1 MDQRLSDILNGKEE
15 NYLLPFYWQR
25 GDHTSLIPEQIQR
38 IYDSGC
44 RAFCVE
50 SRPHPD
56 FVGEGWWRDMDII
69 LSEAEKR
76 GMKVWLLDD
85 DKFPTGHAAGMIAKK
100 YPELRQWELIERHI
114 DIVGPAADISVIFD
128 EEDEENIFLGAY
140 AYKRNADFL
149 ETCAYDGI
157 CVTDKIKGHYLHW
170 DVPAGVWRVFFYY
183 KSRKG
188 GRKEYI
194 DMINPDSV
202 RVLIDAVYESHY
214 ARYKKYFGTTFV
226 GFFSDEP
233 EFGNQVFGKE
243 RFDFGFYEAR
253 VGKHSLALPWNETLL
268 RIMTAKLGYDPIPH
282 LNLLWYEDDRNGDL
296 QGEIR
301 HAYMDTVTELYS
313 ECFNKQLGDW
323 CRAHGVMYIGHVI
336 EDMNCHLRSGVGHYF
351 RALRHQDMSG
361 MDIVLHQVMPGMADY
376 IHTVTCATGTGA
388 GSFYEYILAKL
399 CSSLAHLTPHMQGRA
414 MCEVFGAYGYGEDS
428 VLMKFLMDHLFVRGV
443 NHFVPHAFSSRF
455 PDRDCPPHFGA
466 EGKDPSFEAFTA
478 LMGYSNKMAHLLN
491 DTVHKANAAILY
503 HVDGEWAS
511 RYGNASNMEPAATAL
526 LDGHIDYDIVSL
538 DMLRDGATVENGK
551 LKIYRETFDC
561 LIVPY
566 ADHMTKGQLDTLCAL
581 EDKGLAVWYMNALPE
596 NAYREGAT
604 VTREELV
611 PRMKALGM
619 TDIIIPEG
627 FPKLRFYHCT
637 RGNTHIFMFVNEDYA
652 KTANLT
658 LTLPCCGEYARLD
671 LLTDICVSGETA
683 DGSFKLN
690 LLPHQSEVVIF
701 GDRAGLPE
709 EFALTDGAEVKADY
723 TLELAE
729 CESLSEFEN
738 VGHFDRWFNVNNPE
752 FRPDFSGKMKY
763 TFKINTDSEKKDVYL
778 DLGRVGQN
786 AELWVNG
793 KYCGIRISQPYLFNI
808 TEAINNAS
816 LGEKGEATVTAIV
829 SNTLGQKVRDGFS
842 KFLQL
847 SPSGIMGGVKIKYRK
862 D

>member
-1 MDQRLSDILNGKEE
+1 MDKRLSDILNGSED
-15 NYLLPFYWQR
+15 NYLYPFYWQR
-25 GDHTSLIPEQIQR
+25 GDHTEKIPEQIQM

-69 LSEAEKR
+69 LAEAEKR

-114 DIVGPAADISVIFD
+114 DVVGPASDVSVIFD
-128 EEDEENIFLGAY
+128 REDDENVFIGAY

-157 CVTDKIKGHYLHW
+157 CVTDRVKGNYLTW
-170 DVPAGVWRVFFYY
+170 DIPEGVWRIFFYY

-194 DMINPDSV
+194 DMINPESV
-202 RVLIDAVYESHY
+202 RVLIDAVYEPHY
-214 ARYKKYFGTTFV
+214 ARYKKYFGTTFM

-253 VGKHSLALPWNETLL
+253 IGKHSLALPWNETLL
-268 RIMTAKLGYDPIPH
+268 DRMTKKLGFDPVPH

-296 QGEIR
+296 HGVIR
-301 HAYMDTVTELYS
+301 HAYMDTVTEMYS
-313 ECFNKQLGDW
+313 ECFNKQLADW
-323 CRAHGVMYIGHVI
+323 CHAHGVIYTGHII

-428 VLMKFLMDHLFVRGV
+428 VLMKFLIDHLLVRGI
-443 NHFVPHAFSSRF
+443 NLFVPHAFSTRF
-455 PDRDCPPHFGA
+455 PDRDCPPHFGI

-478 LMGYSNKMAHLLN
+478 LMKYANKAAHLLS
-491 DTVHKANAAILY
+491 DTVHKANAALLY

-526 LDGHIDYDIVSL
+526 LDGHIDYDIVSM
-538 DMLRDGATVENGK
+538 DMLRDDATVSEGK
-551 LKIYRETFDC
+551 LEIYREKFDC

-566 ADHMTKGQLDTLCAL
+566 ADHMTKGQLDVLCSL
-581 EDKGLAVWYMNALPE
+581 EDAGLPVWYMDALPE
-596 NAYREGAT
+596 NAYRGGVT

-611 PRMKALGM
+611 PKMKALGM
-619 TDIIIPEG
+619 VDVTIPEG

-637 RGNTHIFMFVNEDYA
+637 RGKSHIFMFVNEDYA
-652 KTANLT
+652 KTADLT
-658 LTLPCCGEYARLD
+658 VTLPCAGEYARLD

-683 DGSFKLN
+683 DGSLKLN
-690 LLPHQSEVVIF
+690 LLPHQSQIIVF
-701 GDRAGLPE
+701 GDRAGLPDE
-709 EFALTDGAEVKADY
+709 ITLTEGVSVPADY

-729 CESLSEFEN
+729 CENLDSFEL
-738 VGHFDRWFNVNNPE
+738 VGHFDRYFNINSPD
-752 FRPDFSGKMKY
+752 FRPDFSGKMRY
-763 TFKINTDSEKKDVYL
+763 TFKIDVEAVENGVYL

-786 AELWVNG
+786 AEVRVNG

-808 TEAINNAS
+808 TDAVN
-816 LGEKGEATVTAIV
+816 LGENTVTVTV
-829 SNTLGQKVRDGFS
+829 SNTLGQKFRDGFS

-847 SPSGIMGGVKIKYRK
+847 SPSGLMGGVNVKYRK
-862 D
+862 V

>member
-1 MDQRLSDILNGKEE
+1 MDKRLSDILNGKED
-15 NYLLPFYWQR
+15 NYLYPFYWQR
-25 GDHTSLIPEQIQR
+25 GDHTEKIPEQIQL

-69 LSEAEKR
+69 LAEAEKR

-85 DKFPTGHAAGMIAKK
+85 DKFPTGHAAGWIAKK

-114 DIVGPAADISVIFD
+114 DVVGPASDVSIIFD
-128 EEDEENIFLGAY
+128 REDEANIFIGAY
-140 AYKRNADFL
+140 AYKRNADYL

-157 CVTDKIKGHYLHW
+157 CVSDRIKGNYLNW
-170 DVPAGVWRVFFYY
+170 DIPEGVWRVFFYY
-183 KSRKG
+183 KSRRG
-188 GRKEYI
+188 GRAEYI

-202 RVLIDAVYESHY
+202 RVLIDAVYEPHY
-214 ARYKKYFGTTFV
+214 ARYKKYFGTTFM

-253 VGKHSLALPWNETLL
+253 VGKHSLALPWNENLL
-268 RIMTAKLGYDPIPH
+268 ARMTKKLGYDPVPH

-296 QGEIR
+296 HGDVR
-301 HAYMDTVTELYS
+301 HAYMDTVTEMYS
-313 ECFNKQLGDW
+313 ECFNKQLADW
-323 CRAHGVMYIGHVI
+323 CRDHGVIYTGHII

-351 RALRHQDMSG
+351 RALRHQDISG

-428 VLMKFLMDHLFVRGV
+428 VLMKFLIDHLFVRGI
-443 NHFVPHAFSSRF
+443 NLFVPHAFSTRF
-455 PDRDCPPHFGA
+455 PDRDCPPHFGI
-466 EGKDPSFEAFTA
+466 EGKDPGFEAFTA
-478 LMGYSNKMAHLLN
+478 LMNYANKAAHLLSE
-491 DTVHKANAAILY
+491 TVHKANAALLY

-511 RYGNASNMEPAATAL
+511 RFNNASNMEPAATAL

-538 DMLRDGATVENGK
+538 DMLREDATVSDGK
-551 LKIYRETFDC
+551 LEIYREKFDC

-566 ADHMTKGQLDTLCAL
+566 ADHMTKVQLDTLCAL
-581 EDKGLAVWYMNALPE
+581 EDAGLPVWYMDALPE
-596 NAYREGAT
+596 NAYRSGVT
-604 VTREELV
+604 VTRDQLV
-611 PRMKALGM
+611 PKMKALGM
-619 TDIIIPEG
+619 VDVIIPDG
-627 FPKLRFYHCT
+627 FPKLRFYHCS
-637 RGNTHIFMFVNEDYA
+637 RGKSQIFMFVNEDYS
-652 KTANLT
+652 KTADLT
-658 LTLPCCGEYARLD
+658 VTLPCSGEYARLD
-671 LLTDICVSGETA
+671 LLTDICVSGEST

-690 LLPHQSEVVIF
+690 LLPHQSQIVVF
-701 GDRAGLPE
+701 GDRAGLPD
-709 EFALTDGAEVKADY
+709 EFTLTEGVDLPADY
-723 TLELAE
+723 ELELAE
-729 CESLSEFEN
+729 CENLSTFEYA
-738 VGHFDRWFNVNNPE
+738 GHFDRYFNVNSPD

-763 TFKINTDSEKKDVYL
+763 TFNIAVEKVEKERERIFL

-786 AELWVNG
+786 AEVCVNG
-793 KYCGIRISQPYLFNI
+793 KYCGIRISQPYLFDI
-808 TEAINNAS
+808 TDAVNHGENAV
-816 LGEKGEATVTAIV
+816 TVVV
-829 SNTLGQKVRDGFS
+829 SNTLGQKFRDGFS

-847 SPSGIMGGVKIKYRK
+847 SPSGLLGGVRVRPAAK
-862 D
+862 

>member
-1 MDQRLSDILNGKEE
+1 MDKRLSEILNGKEE
-15 NYLLPFYWQR
+15 NYLFPFYWQR
-25 GDHTSLIPEQIQR
+25 GDHTHLIPEQIQR

-69 LSEAEKR
+69 LAEAQKR
-76 GMKVWLLDD
+76 DMKVWLLDD

-114 DIVGPAADISVIFD
+114 DVVGPAADVSVIFD

-149 ETCAYDGI
+149 ETCEYEGI

-170 DVPAGVWRVFFYY
+170 DIPEGVYRIFFYY

-194 DMINPDSV
+194 DMINPESV

-214 ARYKKYFGTTFV
+214 AHYAKYFGNTFV

-253 VGKHSLALPWNETLL
+253 IGKHSLALPWNETLYK
-268 RIMTAKLGYDPIPH
+268 RMTEKLGADPLPH
-282 LNLLWYEDDRNGDL
+282 LNLLWYEDDKNGDL
-296 QGEIR
+296 QSDIR

-323 CRAHGVMYIGHVI
+323 CREHGVMYIGHVI

-399 CSSLAHLTPHMQGRA
+399 CSSLAHLTPHMKGRA

-428 VLMKFLMDHLFVRGV
+428 VLMKFLIDHLFVRGI
-443 NHFVPHAFSSRF
+443 NCFVPHAFSSKF
-455 PDRDCPPHFGA
+455 PDGDCPPHFGA
-466 EGKDPSFEAFTA
+466 EGQDPSFEAFGA
-478 LMGYSNKMAHLLN
+478 LMRYANKVAHLLN
-491 DTVHKANAAILY
+491 DTDHKANAAILY

-511 RYGNASNMEPAATAL
+511 RYGNASNMEPIATAL

-538 DMLRDGATVENGK
+538 DMLREDATVEGGR
-551 LKIYRETFDC
+551 LKINREYFDC

-566 ADHMTKGQLDTLCAL
+566 ADHMTRMQLDTLAAL
-581 EDKGLAVWYMNALPE
+581 EDSGLAVWYMDALPE
-596 NAYREGAT
+596 NAYREGVA
-604 VTREELV
+604 VKREELV
-611 PRMKALGM
+611 PKMKALGM
-619 TDIIIPEG
+619 VDVIVPDG
-627 FPKLRFYHCT
+627 FPKLRFYHCK
-637 RGNTHIFMFVNEDYA
+637 RGETEIFMFVNEDYS
-652 KTANLT
+652 KTADLT
-658 LTLPCCGEYARLD
+658 VTLPSTGEYARLD
-671 LLTDICVSGETA
+671 LLTDILASGKSEN
-683 DGSFKLN
+683 GELKLD
-690 LLPHQSEVVIF
+690 LLPHQSQIIVF
-701 GDRAGLPE
+701 GDGAGLPCELQLDEGE
-709 EFALTDGAEVKADY
+709 EVVPDY
-723 TLELAE
+723 TLSLAE
-729 CESLSEFEN
+729 CDDLKSYET
-738 VGHFDRWFNVNNPE
+738 VGRFDRWFNINSPD

-763 TFKINTDSEKKDVYL
+763 EFSLSVNRTEGGVFL

-786 AELWVNG
+786 AELYVNG
-793 KYCGIRISQPYLFNI
+793 KYCGIRISGPYLFDI
-808 TEAINNAS
+808 TGAVKIGDNS
-816 LGEKGEATVTAIV
+816 ITAVV
-829 SNTLGQKVRDGFS
+829 SNTLGQRVRDRFT

-847 SPSGIMGGVKIKYRK
+847 SPSGLLGGVKIKRK
-862 D
+862 VN

>member
-1 MDQRLSDILNGKEE
+1 MDKRLFEILNNAEG
-15 NYLLPFYWQR
+15 NYLFPFYWQR
-25 GDHTSLIPEQIQR
+25 GDHTHLIPEQIQR

-56 FVGEGWWRDMDII
+56 FVGDTWWRDMDII
-69 LSEAEKR
+69 LAEAEKR
-76 GMKVWLLDD
+76 NMKVWLLDD

-100 YPELRQWELIERHI
+100 HPELGQWELIERHI
-114 DIVGPAADISVIFD
+114 DVVGPASDVSIIFD
-128 EEDEENIFLGAY
+128 GEDAHNIFIGAY
-140 AYKRNADFL
+140 AYKRNADHL
-149 ETCAYDGI
+149 ETCAYEGI
-157 CVTDKIKGHYLHW
+157 CVTDKIRGHYLYW
-170 DVPAGVWRVFFYY
+170 DIPEGVWRVFFYY

-194 DMINPDSV
+194 DMINPESV
-202 RVLIDAVYESHY
+202 RVLIDAVYETHY
-214 ARYKKYFGTTFV
+214 AHYAKYFGNTFV

-233 EFGNQVFGKE
+233 ELGNQVFGKE

-253 VGKHSLALPWNETLL
+253 IGKHSLALPWNEVLL
-268 RIMTAKLGYDPIPH
+268 ERMREKLGADPIPH
-282 LNLLWYEDDRNGDL
+282 LNLLWYEDDKNGDL

-323 CRAHGVMYIGHVI
+323 CRAHGVMYIGHII
-336 EDMNCHLRSGVGHYF
+336 EDMNCHMRSGVGHYF

-376 IHTVTCATGTGA
+376 IHTVTCSTGTGA

-443 NHFVPHAFSSRF
+443 NCFVPHAFSSKF

-466 EGKDPSFEAFTA
+466 EGHDPSFEAFCA
-478 LMGYSNKMAHLLN
+478 LMRYSNKVAHLLN
-491 DTVHKANAAILY
+491 GTVHKANAALLY

-511 RYGNASNMEPAATAL
+511 RFGNASNMEPAATAL

-538 DMLRDGATVENGK
+538 DMLCEDAMVEDGRLRINGE
-551 LKIYRETFDC
+551 RFDC

-566 ADHMTKGQLDTLCAL
+566 ADHMTKKQLDTLCAL
-581 EDKGLAVWYMNALPE
+581 EDEGLAVWYMDSLPE
-596 NAYREGAT
+596 NADREGVT

-611 PRMKALGM
+611 SKMKALGM
-619 TDIIIPEG
+619 VDILIPDG
-627 FPKLRFYHCT
+627 FPKLRFYHCM
-637 RGNTHIFMFVNEDYA
+637 RGKTHIFMFVNEDYSQ
-652 KTANLT
+652 TADLT
-658 LTLPCCGEYARLD
+658 VTLPCVGEYARLD
-671 LLTDICVSGETA
+671 LLTDLCTSGKTD
-683 DGSFKLN
+683 DGSLKLD
-690 LLPHQSEVVIF
+690 LLPHQSQIIVF
-701 GDRAGLPE
+701 GDRAGLPS
-709 EFALTDGAEVKADY
+709 EFALDQGETVRPDY
-723 TLELAE
+723 TLSLAE
-729 CESLSEFEN
+729 CEDLKHFEP
-738 VGHFDRWFNVNNPE
+738 VGHFDRWFNINSPN

-763 TFKINTDSEKKDVYL
+763 EFDVEVKDTDRGIFL

-786 AELWVNG
+786 AEVWVNG
-793 KYCGIRISQPYLFNI
+793 EYCGIRISQPYVFDI
-808 TEAINNAS
+808 TKAAN
-816 LGEKGEATVTAIV
+816 KGVNSVKVVV
-829 SNTLGQKVRDGFS
+829 SNTLGPKIRDPFT

-847 SPSGIMGGVKIKYRK
+847 SPSGLLGEVKLRYKTDIQS
-862 D
+862 